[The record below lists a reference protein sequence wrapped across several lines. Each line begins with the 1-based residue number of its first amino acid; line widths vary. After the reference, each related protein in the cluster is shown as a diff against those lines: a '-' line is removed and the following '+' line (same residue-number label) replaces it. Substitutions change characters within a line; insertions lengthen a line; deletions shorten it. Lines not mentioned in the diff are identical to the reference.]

1 MTDNVSSLRHPR
13 CRFRPMGGEKPVDR
27 QGRLVRVTEQ
37 NNVENKEQLV
47 GTNRADA
54 LPKSWEPQAVE
65 RDLYE
70 GWVEAGYFTP
80 DATSEAEPYSIVL
93 PPPNVTGQL
102 HMGHALDHT
111 LIDSIIRRKRM
122 QGYATLW
129 LPGADHA
136 GIATQTKV
144 EAKLKETEGKKRWD
158 YEREEFI
165 SKVWE
170 WKEEYGGTIQNQMRA
185 IGDSVDWSRERFTL
199 DEGLSRAVQ
208 TIFKQLFDAGM
219 IYQAHR
225 LVNWSPVLE
234 TAVSD
239 IEVVYK
245 DVEGELVSIRY
256 GSLNDDE
263 PHLVVATTRVE
274 TMLGDVAIAVHP
286 DDERYKD
293 LVGQEFDHPF
303 RDDLKL
309 KVIADDYV
317 DMEFGTGAVKIT
329 PAHDPND
336 YQMGLRHNLDMPTI
350 MDSTG
355 HIADTNTQFDGL
367 TREEA
372 RVAIREALAEQG
384 RIVKEIRPYVHSVG
398 HSERS
403 GEPVEPRLSLQ
414 WFVAVEK
421 LAKYSADAVRQGDTD
436 IHPTALEP
444 RYFEWVDDM
453 HDWCISRQLWW
464 GHRIP
469 IWYGPETTDA
479 EGNTTRDI
487 VCVGPD
493 EEPPAGYE
501 QDPDVLD
508 TWFSSALWPFST
520 LGWPEKTP
528 DLEKFYPTNVLVTAY
543 DILFFWVARMMMFGT
558 FAGVQT
564 PELLNAGDG
573 SARDGRPQI
582 PFHDIY
588 LHGLVRDEQGRKMS
602 KSLGNGIDPMDWVR
616 DYGADALRFTLARGA
631 NPGVDL
637 PLGSDAAA
645 ASRNFAT
652 KLFNATKFALM
663 NGAGVAELPAREEL
677 TDADRWIL
685 DRAEEVR
692 VKFDAYLDDYQFSK
706 ANELLYHYIW
716 DELCDWYLEI
726 AKSQIPRDFDA
737 AETSDAERLTGRNTQ
752 IVLGRVLDVVL
763 RLLHPTMPF
772 VTEILW
778 KALTGGESIVIAPWP
793 TAADTNGGVAT
804 DEDAARRI
812 ADADKLITE
821 LRRFRSDQGVKPSQK
836 VPGRLDFA
844 SVDLA
849 GQENLVRNLA
859 NTTVPEE
866 GFTASASIEVR
877 LSQGTVEVALDTSGA
892 VDVEA
897 ERKRLEKDLA
907 KANKE
912 LDQTGKKLANE
923 SFLAKAPDEV
933 VEKIRTRQQIAQ
945 EEVDRITARLEALK

>member
-1 MTDNVSSLRHPR
+1 M
-13 CRFRPMGGEKPVDR
+13 
-27 QGRLVRVTEQ
+27 QGRIGQVTEQ
-37 NNVENKEQLV
+37 NNEQLV

-65 RDLYE
+65 KDLYE
-70 GWVEAGYFTP
+70 GWVEKGYFTP
-80 DATSEAEPYSIVL
+80 DAHSEAEPYSIVL

-165 SKVWE
+165 DKVWE
-170 WKEEYGGTIQNQMRA
+170 WKEQYGGTIQNQMRA

-199 DEGLSRAVQ
+199 DDGLSRAVQ
-208 TIFKQLFDAGM
+208 TIFKNLYDEGM
-219 IYQAHR
+219 IYQANR

-263 PHLVVATTRVE
+263 PHLIVATTRVE

-286 DDERYKD
+286 DDERYAD
-293 LVGQEFDHPF
+293 LVGKELPHPF

-309 KVIADDYV
+309 KIIADDYV

-336 YQMGLRHNLDMPTI
+336 YAMGTRHNLDMPTV
-350 MDSTG
+350 MDTTG
-355 HIADTNTQFDGL
+355 HIANTGTRFDGL

-372 RVAIREALAEQG
+372 RVEIREALREQG

-403 GEPVEPRLSLQ
+403 GEPIEPRLSLQ
-414 WFVAVEK
+414 WFVDVSK
-421 LAKYSADAVRQGDTD
+421 MAKDSGAAVREGDTTL
-436 IHPTALEP
+436 HPQSLEP

-469 IWYGPETTDA
+469 IWYGPEGED
-479 EGNTTRDI
+479 GQRDI

-558 FAGVQT
+558 FAGAHT
-564 PELLNAGDG
+564 PELLGEGA
-573 SARDGRPQI
+573 DGRPQV
-582 PFHDIY
+582 PFKDLY

-645 ASRNFAT
+645 AARNFAT

-663 NGAGVAELPAREEL
+663 NGAGVATLPNRDELS
-677 TDADRWIL
+677 DADRWIL

-692 VKFDAYLDDYQFSK
+692 AKVDAYLDDYQFAK
-706 ANELLYHYIW
+706 ANELLYHFTW

-726 AKSQIPRDFDA
+726 AKTQIPRDGVS
-737 AETSDAERLTGRNTQ
+737 EQGRNTQ

-772 VTEILW
+772 VTEVLW
-778 KALTGGESIVIAPWP
+778 KALTGGESIVVAPWP
-793 TAADTNGGVAT
+793 TVADTNGGAT
-804 DEDAARRI
+804 KDEVAARRI

-844 SVDLA
+844 AADLSN
-849 GQENLVRNLA
+849 QEELVRNLA
-859 NTTVPEE
+859 NTTAPAED
-866 GFTASASIEVR
+866 FDPSASIEVR
-877 LSQGTVEVALDTSGA
+877 LSQATVEVTLDTHGA

-912 LDQTGKKLANE
+912 LEQTGKKLGNE
-923 SFLAKAPDEV
+923 NFLSKAPEEV
-933 VEKIRTRQQIAQ
+933 VNKIKQRQQIAR
-945 EEVDRITARLEALK
+945 EEVERITSRLEGLK

>member
-1 MTDNVSSLRHPR
+1 M
-13 CRFRPMGGEKPVDR
+13 
-27 QGRLVRVTEQ
+27 QGRIGQVTEQ
-37 NNVENKEQLV
+37 NNEQLV

-54 LPKSWEPQAVE
+54 LPKSWQPQAVE
-65 RDLYE
+65 KDLYE
-70 GWVEAGYFTP
+70 GWVEKGYFTP
-80 DATSEAEPYSIVL
+80 DANSEAEPYSIVL

-165 SKVWE
+165 DKVWE
-170 WKEEYGGTIQNQMRA
+170 WKEQYGGTIQNQMRA

-199 DEGLSRAVQ
+199 DDGLSRAVQ
-208 TIFKQLFDAGM
+208 TIFKNLYDEGM
-219 IYQAHR
+219 IYQANR

-263 PHLVVATTRVE
+263 PHLIVATTRVE
-274 TMLGDVAIAVHP
+274 TMLGDIAIAVHP
-286 DDERYKD
+286 DDGRYAD
-293 LVGQEFDHPF
+293 LVGKELPHPF

-309 KVIADDYV
+309 KIIADDYV

-336 YQMGLRHNLDMPTI
+336 YAMGTRHNLEMPTVI
-350 MDSTG
+350 DTTG
-355 HIADTNTQFDGL
+355 HIANTGTRFDGL

-372 RVAIREALAEQG
+372 RVEIREALREQG

-403 GEPVEPRLSLQ
+403 GEPIEPRLSLQ
-414 WFVAVEK
+414 WFVDV
-421 LAKYSADAVRQGDTD
+421 AKMAKASGDAVREGDTTL
-436 IHPTALEP
+436 HPQSLEP

-469 IWYGPETTDA
+469 IWYGPEGED
-479 EGNTTRDI
+479 GQRDI

-558 FAGVQT
+558 FAGTHT
-564 PELLNAGDG
+564 PELLGEGAE
-573 SARDGRPQI
+573 GRPQV
-582 PFHDIY
+582 PFKDLF

-645 ASRNFAT
+645 AARNFAT

-663 NGAGVAELPAREEL
+663 NGAGVAALPNREEL
-677 TDADRWIL
+677 SDADRWIL

-692 VKFDAYLDDYQFSK
+692 AKVDAYLDDYQFAK
-706 ANELLYHYIW
+706 ANELLYHFTW

-726 AKSQIPRDFDA
+726 AKTQIPRDGMS
-737 AETSDAERLTGRNTQ
+737 EQGRNTQ

-772 VTEILW
+772 VTEVLW
-778 KALTGGESIVIAPWP
+778 KALTGGESIVVAPWP
-793 TAADTNGGVAT
+793 TVADTNGGAT
-804 DEDAARRI
+804 KDEVAARRI
-812 ADADKLITE
+812 EDADKLITE

-844 SVDLA
+844 AADLA
-849 GQENLVRNLA
+849 GQEELVRNLA
-859 NTTVPEE
+859 NTTAPGED
-866 GFTASASIEVR
+866 FDPSASIEVR
-877 LSQGTVEVALDTSGA
+877 LSQATVEVTLDTHGA

-912 LDQTGKKLANE
+912 LEQTGKKLGNE
-923 SFLAKAPDEV
+923 NFLSKAPEEV
-933 VEKIRTRQQIAQ
+933 VNKIKDRQQVAR
-945 EEVDRITARLEALK
+945 EEVERITSRLEGLK

>member
-1 MTDNVSSLRHPR
+1 MTERNDKN
-13 CRFRPMGGEKPVDR
+13 
-27 QGRLVRVTEQ
+27 
-37 NNVENKEQLV
+37 LV

-54 LPKSWEPQAVE
+54 LPKSWDPQSVE
-65 RDLYE
+65 SDLYE
-70 GWVEAGYFTP
+70 GWVKAGYFTP
-80 DATSEAEPYSIVL
+80 SAESEAEPYSIVL

-144 EAKLKETEGKKRWD
+144 EAKLKETEGKSRWD
-158 YEREEFI
+158 YDREEFI
-165 SKVWE
+165 EKVWE
-170 WKEEYGGTIQNQMRA
+170 WKREYGGTIQNQMRA

-199 DEGLSRAVQ
+199 DDGLSRAVQ
-208 TIFKQLFDAGM
+208 TIFKQLYDEGL
-219 IYQAHR
+219 IYQANR

-263 PHLVVATTRVE
+263 PHLIVATTRVE

-293 LVGQEFDHPF
+293 LVGQEFPHPF
-303 RDDLKL
+303 RDDLTL

-336 YQMGLRHNLDMPTI
+336 YQMGLRHNLDMPNI
-350 MDSTG
+350 MDTTG
-355 HIADTNTQFDGL
+355 HIANTGTRFDGL

-372 RVAIREALAEQG
+372 RVQIREALAEQG

-421 LAKYSADAVRQGDTD
+421 LAQYSGDAVREGDTV
-436 IHPTALEP
+436 IHPTSLEP
-444 RYFEWVDDM
+444 RYFDWVDDM

-469 IWYGPETTDA
+469 IWYGPD
-479 EGNTTRDI
+479 GDI

-493 EEPPAGYE
+493 EEPPAGYV

-558 FAGVQT
+558 FAGAHT
-564 PELLNAGDG
+564 PELLGEG
-573 SARDGRPQI
+573 KDGRPQI

-637 PLGSDAAA
+637 PLGQDAAA

-663 NGAGVAELPAREEL
+663 NGAGVGELPARDAL

-692 VKFDAYLDDYQFSK
+692 VQVDKYLDDYQFAK
-706 ANELLYHYIW
+706 ANELLYHFAW
-716 DELCDWYLEI
+716 DELCDWYVEI
-726 AKSQIPRDFDA
+726 AKTQIPRDFDST
-737 AETSDAERLTGRNTQ
+737 ETSDAERLTGHNTQ
-752 IVLGRVLDVVL
+752 LVLGRVLDVVL

-772 VTEILW
+772 VTEVLW
-778 KALTGGESIVIAPWP
+778 KALTGGETIVIAPWP
-793 TAADTNGGVAT
+793 TQEDTNGGAEK
-804 DEDAARRI
+804 DEVAARRI

-844 SVDLA
+844 AADLVPLEA
-849 GQENLVRNLA
+849 MIRNLA
-859 NTTVPEE
+859 NTTEPED
-866 GFTASASIEVR
+866 GFAPSASIEVR
-877 LSQGTVEVALDTSGA
+877 LTQATVEVALDTSGS

-897 ERKRLEKDLA
+897 ERKRLTKDLG
-907 KANKE
+907 KAEKE
-912 LDQTGKKLANE
+912 LEQTGKKLANE
-923 SFLAKAPDEV
+923 AFLSKAPDAV
-933 VEKIRTRQQIAQ
+933 VEKIRTRQQVAQ
-945 EEVDRITARLEALK
+945 EEVERITARLEALK

>member
-1 MTDNVSSLRHPR
+1 M
-13 CRFRPMGGEKPVDR
+13 
-27 QGRLVRVTEQ
+27 TEQ
-37 NNVENKEQLV
+37 NNEQLV

-65 RDLYE
+65 KDLYE
-70 GWVEAGYFTP
+70 GWVEKGYFTP
-80 DATSEAEPYSIVL
+80 DANSEAEPYSIVL

-165 SKVWE
+165 GKVWE
-170 WKEEYGGTIQNQMRA
+170 WKEQYGGTIQNQMRA

-199 DEGLSRAVQ
+199 DDGLSRAVQ
-208 TIFKQLFDAGM
+208 TIFKNLYDEGM
-219 IYQAHR
+219 IYQANR

-263 PHLVVATTRVE
+263 PHLIVATTRVE

-286 DDERYKD
+286 DDERYAD
-293 LVGQEFDHPF
+293 LVGKELPHPF
-303 RDDLKL
+303 RDDLTL
-309 KVIADDYV
+309 KIIADDYV

-336 YQMGLRHNLDMPTI
+336 YAMGTRHDLEMPTVI
-350 MDSTG
+350 DTTG
-355 HIADTNTQFDGL
+355 HIANTGTRFDGL

-372 RVAIREALAEQG
+372 RVEIREALREQG

-403 GEPVEPRLSLQ
+403 GEPIEPRLSLQ
-414 WFVAVEK
+414 WFVDV
-421 LAKYSADAVRQGDTD
+421 AKMAKASGDAVREGDTTL
-436 IHPTALEP
+436 HPQSLEP

-469 IWYGPETTDA
+469 IWYGPEGED
-479 EGNTTRDI
+479 GQRDI

-558 FAGVQT
+558 FAGSHT
-564 PELLNAGDG
+564 PELLGEG
-573 SARDGRPQI
+573 TDGRPQV
-582 PFHDIY
+582 PFKDLY

-645 ASRNFAT
+645 AARNFAT

-663 NGAGVAELPAREEL
+663 NGAGVSTLPNRAELS
-677 TDADRWIL
+677 DADRWIL

-692 VKFDAYLDDYQFSK
+692 AKVDAYLDDYQFAK
-706 ANELLYHYIW
+706 ANELLYHFTW

-726 AKSQIPRDFDA
+726 AKTQIPRDGVS
-737 AETSDAERLTGRNTQ
+737 EQGRNTQ

-772 VTEILW
+772 VTEVLW
-778 KALTGGESIVIAPWP
+778 KALTGGESIVVAPWP
-793 TAADTNGGVAT
+793 TVADTNAGAT
-804 DEDAARRI
+804 KDEVAARRI
-812 ADADKLITE
+812 EDADKLITE

-844 SVDLA
+844 AADLA
-849 GQENLVRNLA
+849 GQEELVRNLA
-859 NTTVPEE
+859 NTTAPGED
-866 GFTASASIEVR
+866 FDPSASIEVR
-877 LSQGTVEVALDTSGA
+877 LSQATVEVTLDTHGA

-912 LDQTGKKLANE
+912 LEQTGKKLGNE
-923 SFLAKAPDEV
+923 NFLSKAPEEV
-933 VEKIRTRQQIAQ
+933 VNKIKERQQIAR
-945 EEVDRITARLEALK
+945 EEVERITSRLEGLK

>member
-1 MTDNVSSLRHPR
+1 M
-13 CRFRPMGGEKPVDR
+13 
-27 QGRLVRVTEQ
+27 QGRISQVTEQ
-37 NNVENKEQLV
+37 NNEQLV

-65 RDLYE
+65 KDLYE
-70 GWVEAGYFTP
+70 GWVEKGYFTP
-80 DATSEAEPYSIVL
+80 DANSEAEPYSIVL

-165 SKVWE
+165 GKVWE
-170 WKEEYGGTIQNQMRA
+170 WKEQYGGTIQNQMRA

-199 DEGLSRAVQ
+199 DDGLSRAVQ
-208 TIFKQLFDAGM
+208 TIFKNLYDEGM
-219 IYQAHR
+219 IYQANR

-263 PHLVVATTRVE
+263 PHLIVATTRVE

-286 DDERYKD
+286 DDERYAD
-293 LVGQEFDHPF
+293 LVGKELPHPF

-309 KVIADDYV
+309 KIIADDYV

-336 YQMGLRHNLDMPTI
+336 YAMGTRHNLEMPTVI
-350 MDSTG
+350 DTTG
-355 HIADTNTQFDGL
+355 HIANTGTRFDGL

-372 RVAIREALAEQG
+372 RVEIREALREQG

-403 GEPVEPRLSLQ
+403 GEPIEPRLSLQ
-414 WFVAVEK
+414 WFVDVK
-421 LAKYSADAVRQGDTD
+421 KMAKMSGDAVREGDTT
-436 IHPTALEP
+436 IHPKALEP

-469 IWYGPETTDA
+469 IWYGPEGED
-479 EGNTTRDI
+479 GQRDI

-558 FAGVQT
+558 FAGSHT
-564 PELLNAGDG
+564 PELLGEG
-573 SARDGRPQI
+573 TDGRPQV
-582 PFHDIY
+582 PFKDLY

-645 ASRNFAT
+645 AARNFAT

-663 NGAGVAELPAREEL
+663 NGAGVATLPNRAELS
-677 TDADRWIL
+677 DADRWIL

-692 VKFDAYLDDYQFSK
+692 AKVDAYLDDYQFAK
-706 ANELLYHYIW
+706 ANELLYHFTW

-726 AKSQIPRDFDA
+726 AKTQIPRDGVS
-737 AETSDAERLTGRNTQ
+737 EQGRNTQ

-772 VTEILW
+772 VTEVLW
-778 KALTGGESIVIAPWP
+778 KALTGGESIVVAPWP
-793 TAADTNGGVAT
+793 TVADTNGGAT
-804 DEDAARRI
+804 KDEVAARRI
-812 ADADKLITE
+812 EDADKLITE

-844 SVDLA
+844 AADLA
-849 GQENLVRNLA
+849 GQEELVRNLA
-859 NTTVPEE
+859 NTTAPGED
-866 GFTASASIEVR
+866 FDPSASIEVR
-877 LSQGTVEVALDTSGA
+877 LSQATVEVTLDTHGA

-912 LDQTGKKLANE
+912 LEQTGKKLGNE
-923 SFLAKAPDEV
+923 NFLSKAPEEV
-933 VEKIRTRQQIAQ
+933 VNKIKERQQVAR
-945 EEVDRITARLEALK
+945 EEVERITSRLEGLK

>member
-1 MTDNVSSLRHPR
+1 M
-13 CRFRPMGGEKPVDR
+13 
-27 QGRLVRVTEQ
+27 QGRIGQVTEQ
-37 NNVENKEQLV
+37 NNEQLV

-65 RDLYE
+65 KDLYE
-70 GWVEAGYFTP
+70 GWVEKGYFTP
-80 DATSEAEPYSIVL
+80 DANSEAEPYSIVL

-165 SKVWE
+165 GKVWE
-170 WKEEYGGTIQNQMRA
+170 WKEQYGGTIQNQMRA

-199 DEGLSRAVQ
+199 DDGLSRAVQ
-208 TIFKQLFDAGM
+208 TIFKNLYDEGM
-219 IYQAHR
+219 IYQANR

-263 PHLVVATTRVE
+263 PHLIVATTRVE

-286 DDERYKD
+286 DDERYAD
-293 LVGQEFDHPF
+293 LVGKELPHPF
-303 RDDLKL
+303 RDDLTL
-309 KVIADDYV
+309 KIIADDYV

-336 YQMGLRHNLDMPTI
+336 YAMGTRHNLEMPTVI
-350 MDSTG
+350 DTTG
-355 HIADTNTQFDGL
+355 HIANTGTRFDGL

-372 RVAIREALAEQG
+372 RVEIREALREQG

-403 GEPVEPRLSLQ
+403 GEPIEPRLSLQ
-414 WFVAVEK
+414 WFVDV
-421 LAKYSADAVRQGDTD
+421 AKMAKASGDAVREGDTTL
-436 IHPTALEP
+436 HPQSLEP

-469 IWYGPETTDA
+469 IWYGPEGED
-479 EGNTTRDI
+479 GQRDI

-558 FAGVQT
+558 FAGTHT
-564 PELLNAGDG
+564 PELLGEG
-573 SARDGRPQI
+573 TDGRPQV
-582 PFHDIY
+582 PFKDLY

-645 ASRNFAT
+645 AARNFAT

-663 NGAGVAELPAREEL
+663 NGAGVATLPNRAELS
-677 TDADRWIL
+677 DADRWIL

-692 VKFDAYLDDYQFSK
+692 AKVDDYLDDYQFAK
-706 ANELLYHYIW
+706 ANELLYHFTW

-726 AKSQIPRDFDA
+726 AKTQIPRDGVS
-737 AETSDAERLTGRNTQ
+737 EQGRNTQ

-772 VTEILW
+772 VTEVLW
-778 KALTGGESIVIAPWP
+778 KALTGGESIVVAPWP
-793 TAADTNGGVAT
+793 TVADTNGGAT
-804 DEDAARRI
+804 KDEVAARRI
-812 ADADKLITE
+812 EDADKLITE

-844 SVDLA
+844 AADLA
-849 GQENLVRNLA
+849 GQEELVRNLA
-859 NTTVPEE
+859 NTTAPGED
-866 GFTASASIEVR
+866 FDPSASIEVR
-877 LSQGTVEVALDTSGA
+877 LSQATVEVTLDTHGA

-912 LDQTGKKLANE
+912 LEQTGKKLGNE
-923 SFLAKAPDEV
+923 NFLSKAPEEV
-933 VEKIRTRQQIAQ
+933 VNKIKERQQVAR
-945 EEVDRITARLEALK
+945 EEVERITSRLEGLK

>member
-1 MTDNVSSLRHPR
+1 M
-13 CRFRPMGGEKPVDR
+13 
-27 QGRLVRVTEQ
+27 QGRIGQVTEQ
-37 NNVENKEQLV
+37 NNEQLV

-65 RDLYE
+65 KDLYE
-70 GWVEAGYFTP
+70 GWVEKGYFTP
-80 DATSEAEPYSIVL
+80 DAHSEAEPYSIVL

-165 SKVWE
+165 DKVWE
-170 WKEEYGGTIQNQMRA
+170 WKEQYGGTIQNQMRA

-199 DEGLSRAVQ
+199 DDGLSRAVQ
-208 TIFKQLFDAGM
+208 TIFKNLYDEGM
-219 IYQAHR
+219 IYQANR

-263 PHLVVATTRVE
+263 PHLIVATTRVE

-286 DDERYKD
+286 DDERYAD
-293 LVGQEFDHPF
+293 LVGKELPHPF
-303 RDDLKL
+303 RDDLTL
-309 KVIADDYV
+309 KIIADDYV

-336 YQMGLRHNLDMPTI
+336 YAMGTRHNLDMPTV
-350 MDSTG
+350 MDTTG
-355 HIADTNTQFDGL
+355 HIANTGTRFDGL

-372 RVAIREALAEQG
+372 RVEIREALREQG

-403 GEPVEPRLSLQ
+403 GEPIEPRLSLQ
-414 WFVAVEK
+414 WFVDVSK
-421 LAKYSADAVRQGDTD
+421 MAKDSGAAVREGDTTL
-436 IHPTALEP
+436 HPQSLEP

-469 IWYGPETTDA
+469 IWYGPEGED
-479 EGNTTRDI
+479 GQRDI

-558 FAGVQT
+558 FAGAHT
-564 PELLNAGDG
+564 PELLGEG
-573 SARDGRPQI
+573 TDGRPQV
-582 PFHDIY
+582 PFKDLY

-645 ASRNFAT
+645 AARNFAT

-663 NGAGVAELPAREEL
+663 NGAGVATLPNRDELS
-677 TDADRWIL
+677 DADRWIL

-692 VKFDAYLDDYQFSK
+692 AKVDAYLDDYQFAK
-706 ANELLYHYIW
+706 ANELLYHFTW

-726 AKSQIPRDFDA
+726 AKTQIPRDGVS
-737 AETSDAERLTGRNTQ
+737 EQGRNTQ

-772 VTEILW
+772 VTEVLW
-778 KALTGGESIVIAPWP
+778 KALTGGESIVVAPWP
-793 TAADTNGGVAT
+793 TVADTNGGAT
-804 DEDAARRI
+804 KDEVAARRI

-844 SVDLA
+844 AADLSN
-849 GQENLVRNLA
+849 QEELVRNLA
-859 NTTVPEE
+859 NTTAPAED
-866 GFTASASIEVR
+866 FDPSASIEVR
-877 LSQGTVEVALDTSGA
+877 LSQATVEVTLDTHGA

-907 KANKE
+907 KASKE
-912 LDQTGKKLANE
+912 LEQTGKKLGNE
-923 SFLAKAPDEV
+923 NFLSKAPEEV
-933 VEKIRTRQQIAQ
+933 VNKIKQRQQIAR
-945 EEVDRITARLEALK
+945 EEVERITSRLEGLK

>member
-1 MTDNVSSLRHPR
+1 M
-13 CRFRPMGGEKPVDR
+13 
-27 QGRLVRVTEQ
+27 QGRIGQVTEQ
-37 NNVENKEQLV
+37 NNEQLV

-65 RDLYE
+65 KDLYE
-70 GWVEAGYFTP
+70 GWVEKGYFTP
-80 DATSEAEPYSIVL
+80 DANSEAEPYSIVL

-165 SKVWE
+165 GKVWE
-170 WKEEYGGTIQNQMRA
+170 WKEQYGGTIQNQMRA

-199 DEGLSRAVQ
+199 DDGLSRAVQ
-208 TIFKQLFDAGM
+208 TIFKNLYDEGM
-219 IYQAHR
+219 IYQANR

-263 PHLVVATTRVE
+263 PHLIVATTRVE

-286 DDERYKD
+286 DDERYAD
-293 LVGQEFDHPF
+293 LVGKELPHPF

-309 KVIADDYV
+309 KIIADDYV

-336 YQMGLRHNLDMPTI
+336 YAMGTRHNLDMPTVI
-350 MDSTG
+350 DTTG
-355 HIADTNTQFDGL
+355 HIANTGTRFDGL
-367 TREEA
+367 SREEA
-372 RVAIREALAEQG
+372 RVEIREALREQG

-403 GEPVEPRLSLQ
+403 GEPIEPRLSLQ
-414 WFVAVEK
+414 WFVDV
-421 LAKYSADAVRQGDTD
+421 AKMAKASGDAVREGDTTL
-436 IHPTALEP
+436 HPQSLEP

-469 IWYGPETTDA
+469 IWYGPEGED
-479 EGNTTRDI
+479 GQRDI

-558 FAGVQT
+558 FAGTHT
-564 PELLNAGDG
+564 PELLGEG
-573 SARDGRPQI
+573 TDGRPQV
-582 PFHDIY
+582 PFKDLY

-645 ASRNFAT
+645 AARNFAT

-663 NGAGVAELPAREEL
+663 NGAGVATLPNRAELS
-677 TDADRWIL
+677 DADRWIL

-692 VKFDAYLDDYQFSK
+692 AKVDAYLDDYQFAK
-706 ANELLYHYIW
+706 ANELLYHFTW

-726 AKSQIPRDFDA
+726 AKTQIPRDGVS
-737 AETSDAERLTGRNTQ
+737 EQGRNTQ

-772 VTEILW
+772 VTEVLW
-778 KALTGGESIVIAPWP
+778 KALTGGESIVVAPWP
-793 TAADTNGGVAT
+793 TVADTNGGAT
-804 DEDAARRI
+804 KDEVAARRI
-812 ADADKLITE
+812 EDADKLITE

-844 SVDLA
+844 AADLA
-849 GQENLVRNLA
+849 GQEELVRNLA
-859 NTTVPEE
+859 NTTAPGED
-866 GFTASASIEVR
+866 FDPSASIEVR
-877 LSQGTVEVALDTSGA
+877 LSQATVEVTLDTHGA

-912 LDQTGKKLANE
+912 LEQTGKKLGNE
-923 SFLAKAPDEV
+923 NFLSKAPEEV
-933 VEKIRTRQQIAQ
+933 VNKIKERQQVAR
-945 EEVDRITARLEALK
+945 EEVERITSRLEGLK

>member
-1 MTDNVSSLRHPR
+1 M
-13 CRFRPMGGEKPVDR
+13 
-27 QGRLVRVTEQ
+27 QGRIGQVTEQ
-37 NNVENKEQLV
+37 NNEQLV

-65 RDLYE
+65 KDLYE
-70 GWVEAGYFTP
+70 GWVEKGYFTP
-80 DATSEAEPYSIVL
+80 DANSEAEPYSIML

-165 SKVWE
+165 DKVWE
-170 WKEEYGGTIQNQMRA
+170 WKEQYGGTIQNQMRA

-199 DEGLSRAVQ
+199 DDGLSRAVQ
-208 TIFKQLFDAGM
+208 TIFKNLYDEGM
-219 IYQAHR
+219 IYQANR

-263 PHLVVATTRVE
+263 PHLIVATTRVE
-274 TMLGDVAIAVHP
+274 TMLGDIAIAVHP
-286 DDERYKD
+286 DDGRYAD
-293 LVGQEFDHPF
+293 LVGKELPHPF

-309 KVIADDYV
+309 KIIADDYV

-336 YQMGLRHNLDMPTI
+336 YAMGTRHNLEMPTVI
-350 MDSTG
+350 DTTG
-355 HIADTNTQFDGL
+355 HIANTGTRFDGL

-372 RVAIREALAEQG
+372 RVEIREALREQG

-403 GEPVEPRLSLQ
+403 GEPIEPRLSLQ
-414 WFVAVEK
+414 WFVDV
-421 LAKYSADAVRQGDTD
+421 AKMAKASGDAVREGDTTL
-436 IHPTALEP
+436 HPQSLEP

-469 IWYGPETTDA
+469 IWYGPEGED
-479 EGNTTRDI
+479 GQRDI

-558 FAGVQT
+558 FAGTHT
-564 PELLNAGDG
+564 PELLGEGAE
-573 SARDGRPQI
+573 GRPQV
-582 PFHDIY
+582 PFKDLF

-645 ASRNFAT
+645 AARNFAT

-663 NGAGVAELPAREEL
+663 NGAGVAALPNREEL
-677 TDADRWIL
+677 SDADRWIL

-692 VKFDAYLDDYQFSK
+692 AKVDAYLDDYQFAK
-706 ANELLYHYIW
+706 ANELLYHFTW

-726 AKSQIPRDFDA
+726 AKTQIPRDGMS
-737 AETSDAERLTGRNTQ
+737 EQGRNTQ

-772 VTEILW
+772 VTEVLW
-778 KALTGGESIVIAPWP
+778 KALTGGESIVVAPWP
-793 TAADTNGGVAT
+793 TVADTNGGAT
-804 DEDAARRI
+804 KDEVAARRI
-812 ADADKLITE
+812 EDADKLITE

-844 SVDLA
+844 AADLA
-849 GQENLVRNLA
+849 GQEELVRNLA
-859 NTTVPEE
+859 NTTAPGED
-866 GFTASASIEVR
+866 FDPSASIEVR
-877 LSQGTVEVALDTSGA
+877 LSQATVEVTLDTHGA

-912 LDQTGKKLANE
+912 LEQTGKKLGNE
-923 SFLAKAPDEV
+923 NFLSKAPEEV
-933 VEKIRTRQQIAQ
+933 VKKIKDRQQVAR
-945 EEVDRITARLEALK
+945 EEVERITSRLEGLK